1 MTVAAAVVVL
11 AQVAWASGGK
21 QLIGMGHRHT
31 THGGVAGRRCHQAV
45 VVVATRLLVGHHHV
59 MLTRAT
65 AVLLGHRCVRKTLLP
80 TSTLV
85 GLRASP
91 LAARPSGAQR
101 THRRSTHRTAA
112 VHHREAH
119 PVARGTGAAVS
130 AVSAVLAVSAL
141 SAAESAVSVV
151 VVLVVVVVVVV
162 AVSVVLQEVDT
173 KLTSPRTSRL
183 TARLRRKRKTHV
195 LVVALRLV
203 DTVAVSAAVAVAMV
217 RVDPR
222 RPTCPCISNT
232 SLSRS
237 SSSSSSRPAT
247 VSREGHQ
254 LAGLVSPRDSRSIA
268 GRSSNS
274 SSNNNRVGTV
284 ILRRC

>member
-101 THRRSTHRTAA
+101 THRRSTHCTAA
-112 VHHREAH
+112 DHHREAH

-130 AVSAVLAVSAL
+130 AVSAVLAVSAV
-141 SAAESAVSVV
+141 SAAVSAVPVV
-151 VVLVVVVVVVV
+151 VVLVLVVVV